1 MVLDGTPIRW
11 GQADLI
17 AVALPKPP
25 RQRRLLIRCPS
36 QKQPMPSISELLQ
49 GYDTATQIT
58 ALAPSCWP
66 AWPSVAMG
74 VICRPSSAAID
85 EPPRAPKAYGRVV
98 GNPAGFRKAPV
109 KRHGGLMGCHS

>member
-1 MVLDGTPIRW
+1 
-11 GQADLI
+11 
-17 AVALPKPP
+17 
-25 RQRRLLIRCPS
+25 
-36 QKQPMPSISELLQ
+36 
-49 GYDTATQIT
+49 
-58 ALAPSCWP
+58 
-66 AWPSVAMG
+66 VAMG